1 MKRSGYVPDRGDA
14 VWVTSGPGE
23 GIGQSER
30 RQAVVLSYSTYNGK
44 VGMALICP
52 IISEVKGYPF
62 EVPIPPRM
70 DVSGAIL
77 SDQVK
82 SLDWRAL
89 KAEFICRLPEA
100 TVLQVLRKTTALLA
114 K

>member
-1 MKRSGYVPDRGDA
+1 MKRERYVPDRGDV
-14 VWVTSGPGE
+14 VWVTWMPVD

-30 RQAVVLSYSTYNGK
+30 RQAVVLSYSAYNGK
-44 VGMALICP
+44 VGMALTCP

-62 EVPIPPRM
+62 EVRIPPRM

-82 SLDWRAL
+82 SLDWREV
-89 KAEFICRLPEA
+89 KAEFICQLPEA
-100 TVLQVLRKTTALLA
+100 TVSQVLRKTSALLA